1 MNASRFREKRAE
13 PPRRPPAAGGARVRR
28 KPVGFASF
36 LSRQV
41 VLFAV
46 VAFLIAMLDFVLAS
60 LFVLNENGVGDDYA
74 KPHNAIITASSY
86 LTQDD
91 AGSYVLDDVGAKAL
105 DESGAAWAALV
116 AEDGSITW
124 SYHLPDGFPTSFS
137 AIDLAMAGHYD
148 SFHGY
153 PIYFWTCDDGMFMTG
168 YPQGSY
174 WRMTMSLP
182 ENSLFS
188 APLYALAIFLADA
201 LLLFLLYA
209 VAKRRTQRAVE
220 PVTHALD
227 ELSQGRSATLQLKGD
242 LAEVGDR
249 VTEVSH
255 LIEKKDEARSMWIR
269 GVSHDIRT
277 PLSMMVGL
285 ADAIALR
292 DDMPR
297 DVREQAEV
305 IRAQGMKIGGLVSDL
320 NTAAQLDYDASPKK
334 RERVPLA
341 RVVREAC
348 ADHVNAGFDETFPLT
363 CSIAPEAADA
373 AVEGD
378 ARMIR
383 RAIDNLLANART
395 HNDQGCS
402 IAVSLF
408 VEREPGDNNTGK
420 RFSIRVADNGQG
432 ATPERIAALRD
443 RIAHAQK
450 AGTVAAAYGEEHG
463 LGLVLVDRICRAHG
477 GAFTFSSDDGGFT
490 ATMTLPESTK
500 AS

>member
-1 MNASRFREKRAE
+1 MAATNRTSFREKRAE

-46 VAFLIAMLDFVLAS
+46 VAFLITMIDFVLVS

-74 KPHNAIITASSY
+74 KPHSATIAASSY
-86 LTQDD
+86 LAQDD
-91 AGSYVLDDVGAKAL
+91 AGNYVLDDAGATAL

-116 AEDGSITW
+116 TDNGSVAW
-124 SYHLPDGFPTSFS
+124 SYHLPEGFPVSFS

-148 SFHGY
+148 SFDGY
-153 PIYFWTCDDGMFMTG
+153 PIYFWTRDDGMFVTG

-174 WRMTMSLP
+174 WRMTMNLP
-182 ENSLFS
+182 ENTLF
-188 APLYALAIFLADA
+188 AVPLYALVIFLVDA
-201 LLLFLLYA
+201 LALFLLYA

-220 PVTHALD
+220 PVTRALD
-227 ELSQGRSATLQLKGD
+227 ELSQGRSASLQLKGD

-249 VTEVSH
+249 ITEVSQ

-277 PLSMMVGL
+277 PLSMVVGF
-285 ADAIALR
+285 ADVIAMR
-292 DDMPR
+292 DDVPR
-297 DVREQAEV
+297 DVREQAET
-305 IRAQGMKIGGLVSDL
+305 IRNQGMRIGDLVSDL
-320 NTAAQLDYDASPKK
+320 NTAAQLDYDARPK
-334 RERVPLA
+334 EMGRVELA
-341 RVVREAC
+341 RLAREAC
-348 ADHVNAGFDETFPLT
+348 ADHVNAEFDEKFPLT
-363 CSIAPEAADA
+363 CDIAPEAANSA
-373 AVEGD
+373 IEGD

-395 HNDQGCS
+395 HNEQGCPV
-402 IAVSLF
+402 AVSLF
-408 VEREPGDNNTGK
+408 VDASEGAGK
-420 RFSIRVADNGQG
+420 RFSICVADDGHG
-432 ATPERIAALRD
+432 AAAERIAALRE

-477 GAFTFSSDDGGFT
+477 GAFAFSSDSSGFVVK
-490 ATMTLPESTK
+490 MTLPE
-500 AS
+500 

>member
-1 MNASRFREKRAE
+1 MSRVRFREKRAE
-13 PPRRPPAAGGARVRR
+13 PPRRPPAAGGERVRR

-46 VAFLIAMLDFVLAS
+46 VAFSIAMLDFVLAS

-74 KPHNAIITASSY
+74 KPHNATVAASSC

-91 AGSYVLDDVGAKAL
+91 AGNYAFDDKGAEAL

-116 AEDGSITW
+116 AEDGSVAW
-124 SYHLPDGFPTSFS
+124 SYHLPEGFPSSFS
-137 AIDLAMAGHYD
+137 ASELTIAGHFD
-148 SFHGY
+148 SFDEY
-153 PIYFWTCDDGMFMTG
+153 PVYFWTRDDGVFVTG
-168 YPQGSY
+168 YPRGSY
-174 WRMTMSLP
+174 WRMTLSLP
-182 ENSLFS
+182 ENSFFTL
-188 APLYALAIFLADA
+188 PLYALAIFLVDA
-201 LLLFLLYA
+201 LVLFLLYA

-227 ELSQGRSATLQLKGD
+227 ELSKGRSATLQLRGD

-249 VTEVSH
+249 ITEVSR

-277 PLSMMVGL
+277 PLSMMVGF
-285 ADAIALR
+285 ADAIATR
-292 DDMPR
+292 GDVPA
-297 DVREQAEV
+297 DVREQAEI
-305 IRAQGMKIGGLVSDL
+305 IRAQGMKIGDLVSDL
-320 NTAAQLDYDASPKK
+320 NTAAQLDYDATPK
-334 RERVPLA
+334 REERVSLA

-348 ADHVNAGFDETFPLT
+348 TDHVNAGFDEKFPLT
-363 CSIAPEAADA
+363 CDIAPEAADSA
-373 AVEGD
+373 IEGD

-395 HNDQGCS
+395 HNDQGCP
-402 IAVSLF
+402 IAVSLSA
-408 VEREPGDNNTGK
+408 EGAPEGGAGR
-420 RFSIRVADNGQG
+420 RFSIRIADDGRG
-432 ATPERIAALRD
+432 ATAERIAALQE

-477 GAFTFSSDDGGFT
+477 GAFTFSSDDGGFV
-490 ATMTLPESTK
+490 AEMTLPE
-500 AS
+500 